1 MSTISPFTTFLC
13 LFIVGA
19 ASFAIASVWPE
30 EGISIHDGFELK
42 FAQTEDFQP
51 FKKKKKKLDVNALLS
66 SYRSDE
72 SEIEDSTTLTT
83 TMAPTLEE
91 LREDSLEKA
100 RLKAIEVQKALDR
113 LKIQVPKG
121 ETAFFD
127 RLFEALE
134 NSDEELVDILHY
146 GDSQIET
153 DRITNILR
161 KHWQGK
167 WGGKGPGLVP
177 VVEVVPSSAIKQ
189 KERKSFERF
198 TLYGKTDER
207 IEHKRYG
214 LLAAFAQALNIEDSS
229 AFVTFEPSRLGYSNT
244 RSFHRAGIFYGHTPA
259 PGRVN
264 YWLNDSIIA
273 SDTLLVNSELKYKS
287 IAFNEKVSSFKIEVV
302 GTASPEFY
310 AVNFG
315 SYKGVQ
321 VHNIPMRGSSGTLF
335 KKIDQEQLAKHYQ
348 QLNPQLVL
356 LQYGGNSVP
365 YVKDSTQ
372 AKNYGRWFA
381 AQIVRLKSLMPEAT
395 FVVIGPSD
403 MARKVDDEF
412 LTYPFLT
419 IVRDELKAAALNNG
433 CGFWDIYEVM
443 GGENSMDSWVNA
455 DPPLAGKDYVHFTSK
470 GAKEIGE
477 LFNQSFMKEY
487 QQWKQRKGEQ

>member
-19 ASFAIASVWPE
+19 ASFAIASVWPK
-30 EGISIHDGFELK
+30 EGIQIGDNFELK
-42 FAQTEDFQP
+42 FAQVEDFQP

-66 SYRSDE
+66 SYRTD
-72 SEIEDSTTLTT
+72 EDS
-83 TMAPTLEE
+83 P
-91 LREDSLEKA
+91 EDSSSVQSTSAPSAKEMRLDSIETA
-100 RLKAIEVQKALDR
+100 RLKAIEVQKALER

-121 ETAFFD
+121 ETSFFD
-127 RLFEALE
+127 PLFEALE
-134 NSDEELVDILHY
+134 NSDKELVDILHY

-189 KERKSFERF
+189 KEKQSFERF

-214 LLAAFAQALNIEDSS
+214 LLAAFAQAMSIEDSS

-244 RSFHRAGIFYGHTPA
+244 RSFQRAGIFYGHTPA

-273 SDTLLVNSELKYKS
+273 SDTLLVSEELKYKN
-287 IAFNEKVSSFKIEVV
+287 IGFNEKVKNFKIEVL
-302 GTASPEFY
+302 GSASPEFY

-335 KKIDQEQLAKHYQ
+335 KKIDQEQLAQHYK
-348 QLNPQLVL
+348 QLNPRLVL

-381 AQIVRLKSLMPEAT
+381 SQIVRLKSLMPEAT

-403 MARKVDDEF
+403 MAKKVDDEF
-412 LTYPFLT
+412 ITYPYLT
-419 IVRDELKAAALNNG
+419 VVRDALKEAALSNG

-443 GGENSMDSWVNA
+443 GGENSMESWVNA

-487 QQWKQRKGEQ
+487 DQWKQRKGEQ